1 MTTNPLR
8 WTSKLRELYG
18 KPPYNADAE
27 DGFESL
33 NLTRYND
40 ALRKLATEL
49 KVPLV
54 DVHTA
59 YPAFAAKH
67 KTTIDA
73 MLTDGMHPGDLGHQ
87 HVAELL
93 VPAIREAVR

>member
-27 DGFESL
+27 DGFEAL

-40 ALRKLATEL
+40 ALRKLA
-49 KVPLV
+49 
-54 DVHTA
+54 
-59 YPAFAAKH
+59 
-67 KTTIDA
+67 
-73 MLTDGMHPGDLGHQ
+73 G
-87 HVAELL
+87 
-93 VPAIREAVR
+93 